1 MPPESAQH
9 NPAETA
15 APAPKLLSFEF
26 IAICAISVLAFCNI
40 SIFYGFYSYLTE
52 LGIPPAWRG
61 PLLALEPLT
70 ALVMRP
76 FLGRYLS
83 LKNTVQFMRVG
94 MGLATVSLLCYP
106 LATTIPTLACVRVLH
121 GMGFVTVV
129 SGLMGSLMAF
139 LPRKQSAQGF
149 GLFSVTILLPYA
161 IMPPFVEVLLPHIA
175 NHGIAYALAAPLM
188 LPAFLL
194 LVPLGGRI
202 RALAATLPQS
212 HLERPGWDEVRQAV
226 RSAGVLLLV
235 AANFFLV
242 AAHSIVFFFMRDFA
256 AGIGAANPGAFFTC
270 ANVSTIAVRVL
281 GGNILDRVDKGR
293 TLVITAIGLGLL
305 VPLFA
310 HAGGPGVLLGMAALY
325 GIGMAMTMPL
335 VNASMFSISPPRLRA
350 YNANLLM
357 TAVDAGFFVGPF
369 LGGAIMAGELG
380 HGVLFGVGGAL
391 MLASGLCVRPVARIM
406 RGAQSQN

>member
-1 MPPESAQH
+1 MPPQSAQH
-9 NPAETA
+9 NPPETA
-15 APAPKLLSFEF
+15 APTPKLLSFEF

-70 ALVMRP
+70 ALIMRP

-194 LVPLGGRI
+194 LVPLGARI

-235 AANFFLV
+235 GANFFLV

-256 AGIGAANPGAFFTC
+256 AAIGTANPGAFFTY

-293 TLVITAIGLGLL
+293 TLLITAIGLGLL

-406 RGAQSQN
+406 RGAESQG